1 MSLRTH
7 GLEPRKAFTLIEL
20 VTVIAVMGILVAIGI
35 PAFRAA
41 LASSNKALSESQFRI
56 GMETARQLAIQN
68 SSRDAAAVFFY
79 EPGGRMT
86 IVPCLYVGT
95 ILDWQNAA
103 DTNPGDPL
111 VERDVFVPVP
121 EIAPVQM
128 PRGWMVRGYAAA
140 GTLHDDDTS
149 RNNENGWYEPSTARD
164 FPVGANNSPVGN
176 WVFPET
182 GFYPNA
188 SNIPNPA
195 NPSELD
201 VAQGSSQGAK
211 RQTFLVR
218 YRAGSGN
225 VDPSESRQCLVVDP
239 AISQSID
246 GAGNVKDWRVGLTGV
261 NENFTK
267 IAAAED
273 RQRVVKQLLA
283 LQDFNADGTVD
294 ASDDEDRR
302 LVLGDV
308 SSDTVLCHPVTE
320 LTLYREA
327 SLAQAIGAN
336 GVNPKTG
343 SLYTLPT
350 TVNDAP
356 EIDTTLWSGTAPAT
370 DLIARDINLW
380 LTGNLQVGGPGPNN
394 EYIESDAKLFSI
406 DRYLGQ
412 GRKLGDDRE
421 VTP

>member
-1 MSLRTH
+1 MSQRTQ
-7 GLEPRKAFTLIEL
+7 GLASRKAFTLIEL
-20 VTVIAVMGILVAIGI
+20 ITVIAVMGILVAIGI

-95 ILDWQNAA
+95 ILDWKNAS

-121 EIAPVQM
+121 EIAPVQL
-128 PRGWMVRGYAAA
+128 PRGWVVRGYAAA

-149 RNNENGWYEPSTARD
+149 RENENGWYEPSTARD
-164 FPVGANNSPVGN
+164 FEVGNGNLPAGN

-182 GFYPNA
+182 GFFVSA
-188 SNIPNPA
+188 
-195 NPSELD
+195 LD
-201 VAQGSSQGAK
+201 QGAK

-218 YRAGSGN
+218 YRSGSGN
-225 VDPSESRQCLVVDP
+225 VDPSESRQCIVIDP
-239 AISQSID
+239 AISQSVD
-246 GAGNVKDWRVGLTGV
+246 ANGSVTDWRANLTSGFEA
-261 NENFTK
+261 NYAK
-267 IAAAED
+267 IANAED

-283 LQDFNADGTVD
+283 LQDFNADATVD
-294 ASDDEDRR
+294 AADDEDRR
-302 LVLGDV
+302 KVLGDV
-308 SSDTVLCHPVTE
+308 SSDTVLCRPVSE

-343 SLYTLPT
+343 CLYSLPT
-350 TVNDAP
+350 TVNDGP
-356 EIDTTLWSGTAPAT
+356 EIDTTLWSGTAPST
-370 DLIARDINLW
+370 DLVARDINLW
-380 LTGNLQVGGPGPNN
+380 LTGKLQVGGPGPNN

>member
-1 MSLRTH
+1 MSQRTQ
-7 GLEPRKAFTLIEL
+7 GLASRKAFTLIEL
-20 VTVIAVMGILVAIGI
+20 ITVIAVMGILVAIGI

-95 ILDWQNAA
+95 ILDWKDAAQNSA
-103 DTNPGDPL
+103 GDQL

-140 GTLHDDDTS
+140 GTLHDDNAA
-149 RNNENGWYEPSTARD
+149 NNNANGWYEATPGRV
-164 FPVGANNSPVGN
+164 FQVEANGSPVGN

-182 GFYPNA
+182 GFFVSA
-188 SNIPNPA
+188 V
-195 NPSELD
+195 D
-201 VAQGSSQGAK
+201 QGAK
-211 RQTFLVR
+211 RQSFLVR

-225 VDPSESRQCLVVDP
+225 VEPSESRQCLVIDP
-239 AISQSID
+239 AISQSVD
-246 GAGNVKDWRVGLTGV
+246 ANGAVTDWRANLTSGYEA
-261 NENFTK
+261 NYAK

-302 LVLGDV
+302 KVLGDV

-320 LTLYREA
+320 LTLYREV

-343 SLYTLPT
+343 CLYSLPT
-350 TVNDAP
+350 TVNDGP
-356 EIDTTLWSGTAPAT
+356 EIDTTLWSGTAPST

>member
-1 MSLRTH
+1 MSVQSH
-7 GLEPRKAFTLIEL
+7 GLASRKAFTLIEL
-20 VTVIAVMGILVAIGI
+20 ITVIAVMGILVAIGI

-79 EPGGRMT
+79 EPGGRLT

-95 ILDWQNAA
+95 ILDWKDPAQN
-103 DTNPGDPL
+103 NPGDDL

-128 PRGWMVRGYAAA
+128 PRGWVVRGYAGA
-140 GTLHDDDTS
+140 GTLHDDLPGRD
-149 RNNENGWYEPSTARD
+149 NANGWYEPTPARD
-164 FPVGANNSPVGN
+164 FEAGTGNSPLGN

-188 SNIPNPA
+188 SNVDTLTLADAPI
-195 NPSELD
+195 
-201 VAQGSSQGAK
+201 QGTK

-218 YRAGSGN
+218 YRAGTGN
-225 VDPSESRQCLVVDP
+225 VDPSESRQCIVIDP
-239 AISQSID
+239 APSQVVN
-246 GAGNVKDWRVGLTGV
+246 GAGTVSDWRDGLTGV
-261 NENFTK
+261 QANYTK

-273 RQRVVKQLLA
+273 RQRVVKQMLTS
-283 LQDFNADGTVD
+283 QNFNADTVVD
-294 ASDDEDRR
+294 AADDDARR
-302 LVLGDV
+302 DFLGNV

-320 LTLYREA
+320 LALYREQ
-327 SLAQAIGAN
+327 SLATALGAN
-336 GVNPKTG
+336 GVNAKTG
-343 SLYTLPT
+343 CLYKEILNA
-350 TVNDAP
+350 NDGP
-356 EIDTTLWSGTAPAT
+356 EIDTALWSGGAPST
-370 DLIARDINLW
+370 DIIARDINLW
-380 LTGNLQVGGPGPNN
+380 LTGKLQVGGPGPNN
-394 EYIESDAKLFSI
+394 EFIESDAKLFSI